1 MTNPDGQ
8 LGDLRKFLEELGIKD
23 VRVVEATID
32 ENGEVRVTDVT
43 EEALESPRKFE
54 PGDRVTVTGG
64 ELYGYYGRV
73 DKVCDCAMASSIGAK
88 CIWMST
94 YGIITFGEDDNHN
107 LRTFAEADR
116 ELVVVKQFDLT
127 HTD

>member
-32 ENGEVRVTDVT
+32 EDGEVRVTDVT
-43 EEALESPRKFE
+43 DDALSSARKFE
-54 PGDRVTVTGG
+54 PGDRVAVTSGDG
-64 ELYGYYGRV
+64 KGNYGKV
-73 DKVCDCAMASSIGAK
+73 DKVCDCAMASSIGAA
-88 CIWMST
+88 CIWMIMQ
-94 YGIITFGEDDNHN
+94 GVITDVETGAHEVY
-107 LRTFAEADR
+107 AEGQR
-116 ELVVVKQFDLT
+116 PTLVVKQFDLT